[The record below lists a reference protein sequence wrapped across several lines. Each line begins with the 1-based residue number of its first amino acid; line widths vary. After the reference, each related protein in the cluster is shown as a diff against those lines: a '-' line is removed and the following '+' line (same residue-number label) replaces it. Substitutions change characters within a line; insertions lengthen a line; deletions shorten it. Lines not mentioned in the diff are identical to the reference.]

1 MARTKNE
8 VIRDERNENLL
19 VAILQEL
26 KELNKNIKLG
36 TEDAKQSSTR

>member
-19 VAILQEL
+19 VGILNEL
-26 KELNKNIKLG
+26 KQLNQSIKDLGRERKN
-36 TEDAKQSSTR
+36 AK